1 MELESL
7 ASEILGHSHP
17 PYLESRNACQM
28 QRLQAHKQTFVSGRL
43 SSSSLQSDHISAKL
57 DEEPGGS
64 VGISHGMR
72 SWEGGQLICLP
83 NVFLHPTTNQLR
95 ILAILP
101 LGHNPLGDKV

>member
-83 NVFLHPTTNQLR
+83 NVFFIRQQIN
-95 ILAILP
+95 
-101 LGHNPLGDKV
+101 